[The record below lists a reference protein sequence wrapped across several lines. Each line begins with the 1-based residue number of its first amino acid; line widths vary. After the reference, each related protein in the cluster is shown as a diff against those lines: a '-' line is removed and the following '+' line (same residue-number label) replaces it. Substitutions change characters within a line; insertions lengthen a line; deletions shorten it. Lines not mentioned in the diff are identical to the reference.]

1 MAHVLGLFSGL
12 GDGYATAFDLFRCS
26 GGASSFTGGP
36 SSFSIDGCKTNLA
49 TFNSTGSGDRD
60 DWASGPTSK
69 DIRGAYLYSG
79 VQYAIS
85 AADMTALD
93 VIGWGTKSA
102 TVGGFTIS
110 LPSFSNIG
118 RAVDAAAVPEA
129 STLALLSVGLLG
141 LWLAR
146 RLRSA

>member
-1 MAHVLGLFSGL
+1 SAGTPAVYYAFVGLAEHEMAHVLGLFSGL

-49 TFNSTGSGDRD
+49 PFNSTGSGDRD
-60 DWASGPTSK
+60 DWASAPPSK
-69 DIRGAYLYSG
+69 DIRGAYLSSG

-110 LPSFSNIG
+110 Y
-118 RAVDAAAVPEA
+118 AVFCLKKKKKQKTVHNH
-129 STLALLSVGLLG
+129 
-141 LWLAR
+141 
-146 RLRSA
+146 